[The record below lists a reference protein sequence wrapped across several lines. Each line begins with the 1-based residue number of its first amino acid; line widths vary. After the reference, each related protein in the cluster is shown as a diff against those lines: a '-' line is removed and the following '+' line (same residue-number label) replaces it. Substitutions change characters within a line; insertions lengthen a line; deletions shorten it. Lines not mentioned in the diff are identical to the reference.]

1 MGTWFEVW
9 LAGEDPSHLADV
21 AEAILDEVARIEE
34 RLSWRD
40 PRSEVSRVNR
50 EAAHGPVRVD
60 REVFKLLEICRR
72 GWFETGGAF
81 DVTAGSSRRDG
92 VFGGVSYADV
102 ILNQDDRSVRFPARS
117 LRIDLGGIGKGHAL
131 DRAAEML
138 DAFGV
143 RNALLHGG
151 TSSVMA
157 RGRTPSGSSW
167 SVGVRDPWA
176 FDDDEQVTRLELADR
191 ALACSTALGWGHA
204 SSDLIDPRTGMAL
217 REQSGCVV
225 LAESATKAEV
235 LSTALICMGR
245 DEAEEWLASR
255 PDPSRS
261 VLWID
266 APDSKS
272 RLDWIEQ
279 GIRAGGSAA

>member
-9 LAGEDPSHLADV
+9 LAGEDPDHLADV
-21 AEAILDEVARIEE
+21 AEAILDEVARIEG

-40 PRSEVSRVNR
+40 PRSEISRVNR
-50 EAAHGPVRVD
+50 DAADGPVRVD
-60 REVFKLLEICRR
+60 REVFELLMMCRR

-81 DVTAGSSRRDG
+81 DVAAGSSPRDG
-92 VFGGVSYADV
+92 VFGGVTFADV
-102 ILNQDDRSVRFPARS
+102 ILDEDTRSVRFPSRS
-117 LRIDLGGIGKGHAL
+117 LRLDLGGIGKGHAL
-131 DRAAEML
+131 DRAGEML

-143 RNALLHGG
+143 SSALLHGG
-151 TSSVMA
+151 TSSVLA
-157 RGRTPSGSSW
+157 RGRTPGGSRW

-176 FDDDEQVTRLELADR
+176 FDDDEQVTRLDLADR

-204 SSDLIDPRTGMAL
+204 TSDLIDPRSGRAL

-225 LAESATKAEV
+225 LAESATRAEI

-245 DEAEEWLASR
+245 DEAEEWLAGR
-255 PDPSRS
+255 PDPTRS

-266 APDSKS
+266 APGSPS
-272 RLDWIEQ
+272 RLDWIEKA
-279 GIRAGGSAA
+279 RARGGHA